1 VVFYQIKKRRERN
14 KVSQCKVISVCNQK
28 GGVGKTTTTINL
40 GAGLA
45 MQGKNVLLVDADAQA
60 SMTVALGNK
69 YPDELPVSL
78 ADIMQDVIDDNE
90 ITHDCGVLHH
100 KEGFDLIPSNI
111 DLSGIEIRLI
121 NAMSRERV
129 LKTYVDMQREYYD
142 YILIDCA
149 PSLGM
154 LTVNALTAADS
165 LVIPAQPHY
174 LSAKGLDLLMGSVS
188 KVKRQINPDLRIDGI
203 LLTMVDKR
211 TNFARDVISELR
223 EHYCG
228 FVKVLDTEI
237 PHSIRAAEASAAGVS
252 IFEYDKSGKVAAAYE
267 NLAKEVR
274 EIEEQV
280 RPRTS
285 PCR

>member
-1 VVFYQIKKRRERN
+1 M
-14 KVSQCKVISVCNQK
+14 SQCKVISVCNQK

-90 ITHDCGVLHH
+90 ITHECGVLHH
-100 KEGFDLIPSNI
+100 KEGFDLMPSNI

-129 LKTYVDMQREYYD
+129 LKNYVDMQREYYD

-149 PSLGM
+149 PSLAM
-154 LTVNALTAADS
+154 LMVNALTAADS
-165 LVIPAQPHY
+165 LVIVTSRKQVNTKTHTITASSKTKRIKSERRRC
-174 LSAKGLDLLMGSVS
+174 LWLL
-188 KVKRQINPDLRIDGI
+188 RRN
-203 LLTMVDKR
+203 
-211 TNFARDVISELR
+211 
-223 EHYCG
+223 H
-228 FVKVLDTEI
+228 
-237 PHSIRAAEASAAGVS
+237 
-252 IFEYDKSGKVAAAYE
+252 
-267 NLAKEVR
+267 
-274 EIEEQV
+274 
-280 RPRTS
+280 
-285 PCR
+285 